1 MRDEKFLVRSLFFSS
16 RTSENARTS
25 DLGKRETKSLFEF
38 KTEEGKNSAQK
49 TASSSVQRRTSFALS
64 IKNSKKQQTNFFYNR
79 QRENNEKI
87 RRRRSPLGR
96 NSTHHFVV
104 LLIYINRSHLK

>member
-25 DLGKRETKSLFEF
+25 DLENERQNLSLIQNRRRQKFCPKDCLFCSKNEKFRSFDQKF
-38 KTEEGKNSAQK
+38 KK
-49 TASSSVQRRTSFALS
+49 TA
-64 IKNSKKQQTNFFYNR
+64 NEFYR

-104 LLIYINRSHLK
+104 LIYINRSHLK

>member
-25 DLGKRETKSLFEF
+25 DLVENERQNLFFDSKQKKAKILPKRLP
-38 KTEEGKNSAQK
+38 
-49 TASSSVQRRTSFALS
+49 SSVQRRTSFALS

>member
-25 DLGKRETKSLFEF
+25 DLVENERQNLFFNSKQKKAKILPKRLLLLLFKEEQVSLFRS
-38 KTEEGKNSAQK
+38 KIQ
-49 TASSSVQRRTSFALS
+49 
-64 IKNSKKQQTNFFYNR
+64 KNSKRILQNR